1 MILTAHPGWT
11 ATDAVP
17 PAGMYPVIFRRAG
30 PRQSS
35 ARTAYPSIA
44 ELSQNGRGHGAATSS
59 ARVLPSARP
68 VSTRS
73 VPTGATL
80 SSTMFLASS

>member
-1 MILTAHPGWT
+1 MILTAHPGST
-11 ATDAVP
+11 PAEAVP
-17 PAGMYPVIFRRAG
+17 PAGTYPVILRRAG

-44 ELSQNGRGHGAATSS
+44 ELSQNGRGHGAETSS
-59 ARVLPSARP
+59 ARVLPNARP

-73 VPTGATL
+73 VPSGATF
-80 SSTMFLASS
+80 SSMMALASS